1 MPTSVVPVSVEREL
15 RRSGVLIREG
25 EFGELS
31 KDQIRE
37 IKGVIDSSGGG
48 VSISQAMLVRESAL
62 TGQIITSFGDA
73 VRFSDQ
79 INRSVGSTPILQ
91 LSCELNMSP
100 IVIMITVMQYR
111 YDKEYPGISQS
122 ARNHLLKRIIENRNV
137 HSCRESLDI
146 LSHDERC
153 ELRTAQKNDV
163 IVGASFYVYTLLNQQ
178 LAADWENKLYHHLRN
193 KGIVFFN
200 EEEAVQ

>member
-1 MPTSVVPVSVEREL
+1 MPASVVPVSVEREPIRL
-15 RRSGVLIREG
+15 GVLIHEG
-25 EFGELS
+25 EFGKPS

-100 IVIMITVMQYR
+100 IVIMVTVMQYR

-122 ARNHLLKRIIENRNV
+122 ARNHLLKRIIENHNM

-153 ELRTAQKNDV
+153 ELRTAQKNNV
-163 IVGASFYVYTLLNQQ
+163 IGASFYVYTLLNQQ